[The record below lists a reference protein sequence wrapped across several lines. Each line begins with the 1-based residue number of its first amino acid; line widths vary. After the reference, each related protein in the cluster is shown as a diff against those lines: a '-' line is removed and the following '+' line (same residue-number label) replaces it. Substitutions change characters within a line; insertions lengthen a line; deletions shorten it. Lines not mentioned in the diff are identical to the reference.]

1 MKSKLMLV
9 LFAICFSL
17 FLFLGIKAS
26 QVLFADP
33 DGPGEMV
40 QKTKGPVLL
49 EEQGQEPAPTDP
61 FTLIIYVDDLL
72 RPDPLLQGVWLNR
85 TGEGSGIKLFFPLFP
100 SQAEDGLQ
108 RDLNLRGAFWLEDS
122 AVPSKQFLTILR
134 DRNLSWNQIFL
145 VDESAMMEIGFLL
158 QEINPESYSFQP
170 VLISSLTYQAD
181 TRITIQGNQAVFI
194 RDLCGLL
201 PLPGQNELLQRF
213 LEGFSGHIT
222 LNGTTPLEFTQ
233 SWSGGVSCLFPTLTL
248 PGE

>member
-9 LFAICFSL
+9 LFFICFSL

-26 QVLFADP
+26 QVLFADEDSP
-33 DGPGEMV
+33 AEV
-40 QKTKGPVLL
+40 NQKTRGPVLL
-49 EEQGQEPAPTDP
+49 EEQIEAPAPTDL
-61 FTLIIYVDDLL
+61 FILIIYVDDLL

-85 TGEGSGIKLFFPLFP
+85 SDQGTGIKLFFPLFP
-100 SQAEDGLQ
+100 SQAEDGLE

-122 AVPSKQFLTILR
+122 NAPSKQFLTILR

-158 QEINPESYSFQP
+158 QEISSEGYSFQP
-170 VLISSLTYQAD
+170 ALISSLTYQAD
-181 TRITIQGNQAVFI
+181 NRISIQGNQAVFI
-194 RDLCGLL
+194 RDLCGQL

-233 SWSGGVSCLFPTLTL
+233 SWGGGVSCLFPTLTL